1 MAAFFPLVFAALVLA
16 GVVVQDAV
24 RLVRAATGSGGVPV
38 GDRYVLQEE
47 RSTFTRGRDL
57 EVAASFEWEGLPG
70 KHRLAATW
78 RHIESG
84 AISASRLEYEAR
96 DRRFGAFWTL
106 PLSASTPMGRW
117 RIEAAVDGQPA
128 GALEFDVVE
137 GDARP
142 VPIRRTFTPAQLYE
156 RARPAFVVFERLNA
170 AGGVTG
176 TAAGFVA
183 DDGRIVTSFNVV
195 DAADAVR
202 AMLPD
207 GRRLDLSALA
217 GWNRQQGWAVVDGS
231 YTNLEPLQRAT
242 NPPAV
247 GDRCVSFEAG
257 SEGARILLEG
267 SIVGQHSTA
276 TTGAR
281 LLASFSTGFA
291 TRGSPVLNDS
301 GEIIGL
307 IEGGPGVGGRD
318 MPRLVALQPPAV
330 PGVPVIPIGL
340 IPPESKAAVSLTELV
355 RTGVL
360 MRPLAG
366 ERNIL
371 SAGFAHKFK
380 NQGAGNQP
388 IDHRYEFTRADGTL
402 VVFVTWQPQERLRG
416 LLTLQIYDDEN
427 RVVGQSKAKNV
438 NLRAGNTVL
447 TDFTMSV
454 PSEPGVYRADVL
466 VDGRPAWRGFFRVVP
481 IP

>member
-1 MAAFFPLVFAALVLA
+1 MAAFFPLVFAASVLA

-106 PLSASTPMGRW
+106 PLSASTPLGRW

-156 RARPAFVVFERLNA
+156 RTRPAFVVFERLNA

-183 DDGRIVTSFNVV
+183 DDGRIVTSFNVI

-207 GRRLDLSALA
+207 GRRLDVSALA

-231 YTNLEPLQRAT
+231 YTNPEPLQRAK
-242 NPPAV
+242 NPPAI
-247 GDRCVSFEAG
+247 GERCVSFEAG

-307 IEGGPGVGGRD
+307 IEGGPR
-318 MPRLVALQPPAV
+318 QPPAV

-371 SAGFAHKFK
+371 SAGFANKFK
-380 NQGAGNQP
+380 NQGPGSQP
-388 IDHRYEFTRADGTL
+388 IDQRYEFTRAERTM

-427 RVVGQSKAKNV
+427 RVVGQSKAKKV

-466 VDGRPAWRGFFRVVP
+466 IDGRPAWREFFRVVS

>member
-1 MAAFFPLVFAALVLA
+1 
-16 GVVVQDAV
+16 
-24 RLVRAATGSGGVPV
+24 
-38 GDRYVLQEE
+38 
-47 RSTFTRGRDL
+47 
-57 EVAASFEWEGLPG
+57 
-70 KHRLAATW
+70 
-78 RHIESG
+78 
-84 AISASRLEYEAR
+84 
-96 DRRFGAFWTL
+96 
-106 PLSASTPMGRW
+106 
-117 RIEAAVDGQPA
+117 
-128 GALEFDVVE
+128 
-137 GDARP
+137 
-142 VPIRRTFTPAQLYE
+142 
-156 RARPAFVVFERLNA
+156 
-170 AGGVTG
+170 
-176 TAAGFVA
+176 VA
-183 DDGRIVTSFNVV
+183 DDGRIVTSFTVV

-231 YTNLEPLQRAT
+231 HTNPEPLQRAK

-307 IEGGPGVGGRD
+307 VEGGPGVGGRD

-340 IPPESKAAVSLTELV
+340 IPPGSKAAVSLTELV

-371 SAGFAHKFK
+371 SAGFAYKFK
-380 NQGAGNQP
+380 NQGPGNQP
-388 IDHRYEFTRADGTL
+388 IDQRYEFTPADGKM

-427 RVVGQSKAKNV
+427 RVVGQSKAKKV

-466 VDGRPAWRGFFRVVP
+466 IDGRPAWREFFRVVS
-481 IP
+481 